1 MEDGCVECG
10 ECERACP
17 MNLTIVGQRRDDTTL
32 PLPDCLKCG
41 ECVVTCP
48 KRVLHF

>member
-1 MEDGCVECG
+1 MGPGCIECG
-10 ECERACP
+10 ACERACP
-17 MNLTIVGQRRDDTTL
+17 MNLTIVGQQEERVLR
-32 PLPDCLKCG
+32 LPDCLKCG